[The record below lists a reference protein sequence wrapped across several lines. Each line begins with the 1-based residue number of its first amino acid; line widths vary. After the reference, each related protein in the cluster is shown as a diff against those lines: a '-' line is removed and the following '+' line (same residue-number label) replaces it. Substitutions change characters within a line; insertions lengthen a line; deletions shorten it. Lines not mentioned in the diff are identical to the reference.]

1 MLPARVGLRARML
14 RPAVVPSQ
22 RLKTY
27 ARRLVE
33 SIAHV
38 VVRRGLV
45 AVQKQCE

>member
-1 MLPARVGLRARML
+1 MLRARVGLRARML

-27 ARRLVE
+27 ARRSVG
-33 SIAHV
+33 SIAHA
-38 VVRRGLV
+38 VVRPGLV

>member
-1 MLPARVGLRARML
+1 MLRARVGLRARML
-14 RPAVVPSQ
+14 RPSIVPSLRLRTCAQ
-22 RLKTY
+22 RS
-27 ARRLVE
+27 VG

>member
-1 MLPARVGLRARML
+1 ML

-22 RLKTY
+22 RLKTC
-27 ARRLVE
+27 ARRSVG
-33 SIAHV
+33 SIARV